1 MMWLRVWEG
10 SSGDQRVLIEKNQI
24 VTAIINKLQ
33 PLVVQINIWNTDVEV
48 PVAGKFQSN
57 VNVITI
63 V

>member
-1 MMWLRVWEG
+1 MMWLRVWKG
-10 SSGDQRVLIEKNQI
+10 SSGDQRILIEKNQI
-24 VTAIINKLQ
+24 VTAIINELL

>member
-1 MMWLRVWEG
+1 MMWLLVWEG

>member
-1 MMWLRVWEG
+1 MWLQVWKG
-10 SSGDQRVLIEKNQI
+10 SSGDQRILIEKNQI

>member
-1 MMWLRVWEG
+1 MMWLLVWEG

-24 VTAIINKLQ
+24 VTAIINKLH

>member
-1 MMWLRVWEG
+1 MWLRVWKG
-10 SSGDQRVLIEKNQI
+10 SSGDQRILIEKNQI

>member
-1 MMWLRVWEG
+1 MWLLVWEG

-33 PLVVQINIWNTDVEV
+33 PLVVQINIWNTDVELTV
-48 PVAGKFQSN
+48 TGKFQSN

>member
-1 MMWLRVWEG
+1 MWLRVWKE
-10 SSGDQRVLIEKNQI
+10 SSGDQRILIEKNQI
-24 VTAIINKLQ
+24 VTAIINELQ

>member
-1 MMWLRVWEG
+1 MWLQVWKG
-10 SSGDQRVLIEKNQI
+10 SSGDQRILIEKNQI
-24 VTAIINKLQ
+24 VPAIINELQ
-33 PLVVQINIWNTDVEV
+33 PLVVQINVWNTDVEV

>member
-1 MMWLRVWEG
+1 MRVWKG
-10 SSGDQRVLIEKNQI
+10 SSGDQRILIEKNPLI
-24 VTAIINKLQ
+24 AIINELQ
-33 PLVVQINIWNTDVEV
+33 PLVVQINTWNTDVEV

>member
-1 MMWLRVWEG
+1 MHVWKG
-10 SSGDQRVLIEKNQI
+10 SSGDQRILIEKNQI

-48 PVAGKFQSN
+48 PVTGKFQSN

>member
-1 MMWLRVWEG
+1 MQAWKG

>member
-1 MMWLRVWEG
+1 MLVWEG

>member
-1 MMWLRVWEG
+1 MWLRVWKG
-10 SSGDQRVLIEKNQI
+10 SSGDQRILIEKNQI
-24 VTAIINKLQ
+24 VTAIINELQ

-48 PVAGKFQSN
+48 PVAGKFQSS

>member
-1 MMWLRVWEG
+1 MRVWKG
-10 SSGDQRVLIEKNQI
+10 SSGDQRILIEENQI
-24 VTAIINKLQ
+24 VTAIINELQ

>member
-1 MMWLRVWEG
+1 MMWLLVWGG

-33 PLVVQINIWNTDVEV
+33 PLVVQINIWNTDVELTV
-48 PVAGKFQSN
+48 TGKFQSN

>member
-1 MMWLRVWEG
+1 MQAWKG
-10 SSGDQRVLIEKNQI
+10 SSGDQRILIEKNQI

>member
-1 MMWLRVWEG
+1 MRVWKE
-10 SSGDQRVLIEKNQI
+10 SSGDQRILIEKNQI

-33 PLVVQINIWNTDVEV
+33 PLVVQINIWNTDVELTV
-48 PVAGKFQSN
+48 TGKFQSN

>member
-1 MMWLRVWEG
+1 MWLQAWKG
-10 SSGDQRVLIEKNQI
+10 SSGDQRILIEKNQI

-48 PVAGKFQSN
+48 PVTGKFQSN

>member
-1 MMWLRVWEG
+1 MWLRVWKG
-10 SSGDQRVLIEKNQI
+10 SSGDQRILIEKNQI
-24 VTAIINKLQ
+24 VTAIINELQ

>member
-1 MMWLRVWEG
+1 MMRLLVWEG

>member
-1 MMWLRVWEG
+1 MQVWKG
-10 SSGDQRVLIEKNQI
+10 SSGDQRILIEKNQI

-48 PVAGKFQSN
+48 PVTGKFQSN

>member
-1 MMWLRVWEG
+1 MMWLLVWEG

-33 PLVVQINIWNTDVEV
+33 PLVVQINIWNTDVELTV
-48 PVAGKFQSN
+48 TGKFQSN
-57 VNVITI
+57 VNVIAI

>member
-1 MMWLRVWEG
+1 MRVWKG
-10 SSGDQRVLIEKNQI
+10 SSGDQRILIEKNQI

>member
-1 MMWLRVWEG
+1 MWLRVWKG

>member
-1 MMWLRVWEG
+1 M
-10 SSGDQRVLIEKNQI
+10 
-24 VTAIINKLQ
+24 TAIINELQ

>member
-1 MMWLRVWEG
+1 MWLRVWKG
-10 SSGDQRVLIEKNQI
+10 SSGDQRILIEKNQI

-48 PVAGKFQSN
+48 PVTGKFQSN

>member
-1 MMWLRVWEG
+1 M
-10 SSGDQRVLIEKNQI
+10 
-24 VTAIINKLQ
+24 TAIINKLQ

-48 PVAGKFQSN
+48 PVTGKFQSN

>member
-1 MMWLRVWEG
+1 MWLRVWKE
-10 SSGDQRVLIEKNQI
+10 SSGDQRILIEKNQI
-24 VTAIINKLQ
+24 VTAIINELQ
-33 PLVVQINIWNTDVEV
+33 PLVVQINTWNTDVEV

>member
-1 MMWLRVWEG
+1 MMWLLVWEG

-33 PLVVQINIWNTDVEV
+33 PLVVQINIWNTDVELTV
-48 PVAGKFQSN
+48 TGKFQSN

>member
-1 MMWLRVWEG
+1 MRVWKG

>member
-1 MMWLRVWEG
+1 MQVWKG
-10 SSGDQRVLIEKNQI
+10 SSGDQRILIEKNQI